1 MINIRNCAD
10 GKVTEP
16 GLYRMTAEQ
25 YHADPCP
32 EPSLSSSA
40 IKTMLERTPRHAFH
54 DHPRLGGMRL
64 ESSSAAQTL
73 GSVVHAMV
81 LGAGR
86 EWHVIDADDWRTKAA
101 KAERD
106 AAESV
111 GKVPILRPMFE
122 RAEGMAAALSSGL
135 RALPLVDMAL
145 ALGEPEVV
153 CIWRESVQVGSEL
166 VTVWCRSMM
175 DLCPT
180 GIDDDG
186 WLTIYDLKTTQ
197 VALDPVTLAR
207 KMVSDGNDVQ
217 AEWYTRGL
225 LEVLRVPDSAIY
237 PRARFR
243 FLFAESDPPHL
254 CVAVACSGAMESIG
268 AAKVQAGLSLWAR
281 CMHTGEWPGYGA
293 GLLRL
298 EPPTFL
304 ESQWRDREAGDP
316 LIVGALNNW
325 RNAA

>member
-1 MINIRNCAD
+1 
-10 GKVTEP
+10 
-16 GLYRMTAEQ
+16 
-25 YHADPCP
+25 
-32 EPSLSSSA
+32 
-40 IKTMLERTPRHAFH
+40 
-54 DHPRLGGMRL
+54 
-64 ESSSAAQTL
+64 
-73 GSVVHAMV
+73 MV

-86 EWHVIDADDWRTKAA
+86 QWHVIDADDWRTKAA

-111 GKVPILRPMFE
+111 GKCRSCARCLNAQKEWRHP
-122 RAEGMAAALSSGL
+122 LSSGL

-153 CIWRESVQVGSEL
+153 CIWRETVQVGSDL

-217 AEWYTRGL
+217 SEWYTRGL
-225 LEVLRVPDSAIY
+225 LEVLRVPASAIHL
-237 PRARFR
+237 RARFR
-243 FLFAESDPPHL
+243 FLFAEVDPPHL

-268 AAKVQAGLSLWAR
+268 AAKGAGRLSLWAR

>member
-1 MINIRNCAD
+1 
-10 GKVTEP
+10 
-16 GLYRMTAEQ
+16 
-25 YHADPCP
+25 
-32 EPSLSSSA
+32 
-40 IKTMLERTPRHAFH
+40 
-54 DHPRLGGMRL
+54 MR
-64 ESSSAAQTL
+64 STITRDSAACAWNRRARRRRF

-153 CIWRESVQVGSEL
+153 CIWRESVQVGNDL

-225 LEVLRVPDSAIY
+225 LEVLRVPASAIH

-268 AAKVQAGLSLWAR
+268 AAKVQAGCPCGRAACTRASGRA
-281 CMHTGEWPGYGA
+281 TGPACSGWNRQRSSNPNGA
-293 GLLRL
+293 TVRRA
-298 EPPTFL
+298 T
-304 ESQWRDREAGDP
+304 R
-316 LIVGALNNW
+316 
-325 RNAA
+325 